1 MRNLSRNLRL
11 LLRVVWVGRCLCV
24 SCLCVCVQHC
34 ICTLPRY
41 ACLLACLHIYTP
53 FCRSETPPR
62 RPRTC
67 CTLYEARSRA
77 ASGNVGVDALRH
89 AWRDCAKGSHF
100 NHCSRACVG
109 CSHEVK
115 RVRRPL
121 FFFWQMTGE
130 MTTFTYCTVP
140 PGYIP
145 PYLAPTYGE
154 KIHYHTCRCHCH
166 HSREFYY
173 MYLHHLFQND

>member
-1 MRNLSRNLRL
+1 M
-11 LLRVVWVGRCLCV
+11 
-24 SCLCVCVQHC
+24 
-34 ICTLPRY
+34 
-41 ACLLACLHIYTP
+41 LACLHIYTP

-77 ASGNVGVDALRH
+77 RQCNVGVDALRH

-140 PGYIP
+140 PGYLTSPSRANIR
-145 PYLAPTYGE
+145 E
-154 KIHYHTCRCHCH
+154 KKYTSHLPMSLSSFTGVLLHTCT
-166 HSREFYY
+166 
-173 MYLHHLFQND
+173 

>member
-1 MRNLSRNLRL
+1 M
-11 LLRVVWVGRCLCV
+11 
-24 SCLCVCVQHC
+24 
-34 ICTLPRY
+34 
-41 ACLLACLHIYTP
+41 LACLHIYNAP

-121 FFFWQMTGE
+121 FFCWQMTGE
-130 MTTFTYCTVP
+130 MTNFTYCTSRLP
-140 PGYIP
+140 PH
-145 PYLAPTYGE
+145 LAPTHGE
-154 KIHYHTCRCHCH
+154 KIHVTLADVHCH
-166 HSREFYY
+166 HPREFYY
-173 MYLHHLFQND
+173 IHVPKVSTSSLPERLGIGR

>member
-1 MRNLSRNLRL
+1 M
-11 LLRVVWVGRCLCV
+11 
-24 SCLCVCVQHC
+24 
-34 ICTLPRY
+34 
-41 ACLLACLHIYTP
+41 LACLHIYTP
-53 FCRSETPPR
+53 FCRSETPPQAAAHV
-62 RPRTC
+62 
-67 CTLYEARSRA
+67 LYVVRSSIQS

-130 MTTFTYCTVP
+130 MTTLQYCTVLPGLP
-140 PGYIP
+140 PP
-145 PYLAPTYGE
+145 HLVPTYGR
-154 KIHYHTCRCHCH
+154 KNTLSHLPMSLSSFTGVLLHTCT
-166 HSREFYY
+166 
-173 MYLHHLFQND
+173 